1 MSISKQQILQLLQG
15 APGGL
20 TSVEVAAGL
29 GASSHH
35 VGGRLSKLAAYGE
48 LEKLK
53 HLSQAGKTRWRLN
66 HKGNGL
72 AAD

>member
-1 MSISKQQILQLLQG
+1 MSISKQQILQLLQA
-15 APGGL
+15 APGGADFGR
-20 TSVEVAAGL
+20 SRSRARRKF
-29 GASSHH
+29 HH

-53 HLSQAGKTRWRLN
+53 HLSPAGKTRWRLN

-72 AAD
+72 SVD